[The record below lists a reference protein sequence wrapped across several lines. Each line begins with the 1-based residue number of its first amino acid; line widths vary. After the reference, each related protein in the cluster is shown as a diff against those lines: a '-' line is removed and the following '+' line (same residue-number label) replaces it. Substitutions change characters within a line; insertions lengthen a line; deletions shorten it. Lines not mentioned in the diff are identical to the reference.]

1 MPKTYIHRNTRPVYT
16 CRECVNSIPHHGGL
30 LCPIFEKVV
39 RPNEKACIYRDVKKK

>member
-16 CRECVNSIPHHGGL
+16 CRECVNSIPHRGGL
-30 LCPIFEKVV
+30 L